1 MATAKQKKANKD
13 RMTMIQTEAKKLWAT
28 GKLKK
33 YSDAVK
39 KACVNLKKEG
49 KL

>member
-1 MATAKQKKANKD
+1 
-13 RMTMIQTEAKKLWAT
+13 MIQTEAKKIWAT
-28 GKLKK
+28 GKVKK
-33 YSDAVK
+33 YSDAVS